1 MRERQAG
8 AASRIR
14 YAGGAVNTLDRPAP
28 PAVAAAFPC
37 VPGQP
42 VVGNMLQGLRDRLG
56 LLLGGTAHGQ
66 DVRLRFLH
74 LDYLLLTSAESM
86 QHVLVTHPQRYVKS
100 VNYAGLKIVLGN
112 GLLTSEGSFWKRQRK
127 LMQPSFHKQRL
138 EGFVDTMG
146 ECTSAMLERLRG
158 VAAPFDLHRE
168 LTRLTFRIVGLTLLS
183 QDLDGDARAV
193 GDALTVALHWA
204 NRHVESLVRVPPWV
218 PTPNNRRF
226 NRAKRILDTLVLR
239 IIEQRRS
246 AAPDTER
253 RRDLLDM
260 LLEARDED
268 SGESMNDEQI
278 KHELLTMVLAGHE
291 TTANALTFLFY
302 LVAQHPEVHA
312 RMRAEVHEVLG
323 DRAPSIADLKKLEY
337 VTCVIEESMR
347 LYPPAY
353 VFERQAS
360 EDDEIAGVPVKK
372 GTVVVFS
379 PYVVHRSERH
389 WHEPSRFAPERFR
402 PAVRSQIGKH
412 VYMPFGAG
420 HRFCI
425 GNNFAMMEMQIV
437 TALLVRGGRFAVAPD
452 YRLELDAQV
461 TLRPKHG
468 LPGTWQSA

>member
-1 MRERQAG
+1 MNLA
-8 AASRIR
+8 
-14 YAGGAVNTLDRPAP
+14 AP
-28 PAVAAAFPC
+28 PAAAARAFPR

-56 LLLGGTAHGQ
+56 LLLGGTAHGE

-86 QHVLVTHPQRYVKS
+86 QHVLVGKPDKYVKS
-100 VNYAGLKIVLGN
+100 VNYAGLKVVLGN
-112 GLLTSEGSFWKRQRK
+112 GLLTSEGSFWRHQRR
-127 LMQPSFHKQRL
+127 LIQPSFHKHHL
-138 EGFVDTMG
+138 AGFVDTMS
-146 ECTSAMLERLRG
+146 ECTSAMLERLHG
-158 VAAPFDLHRE
+158 VAGPFDLHRE
-168 LTRLTFRIVGLTLLS
+168 LTRLTFQIVGLTLLS

-204 NRHVESLVRVPPWV
+204 NAHVESLVRVPPWL

-239 IIEQRRS
+239 IIKQRRS
-246 AAPDTER
+246 AAPAER

-268 SGESMNDEQI
+268 SGASMDDGQI

-312 RMRAEVHEVLG
+312 LMLSEVHEVLG
-323 DRAPSIADLKKLEY
+323 DRAPSLADLKRLEY

-389 WHEPSRFAPERFR
+389 WREPSRFDPERFR

-437 TALLVRGGRFAVAPD
+437 TALLVRSGRFAVAPD
-452 YRLELDAQV
+452 YQLELDARV

-468 LPGTWQSA
+468 LPVTWHAA